1 MAPGETSAATLC
13 VCHIRVSL
21 TWVSVIWLTKCNC
34 PALYPQREVNHAF
47 VDGSFD
53 DGAESAQAGR
63 GGFGVVL
70 ITPGQL
76 PQHVYGRIDAS
87 DNNATELRAVT
98 EALRHAPAQ
107 QPLTVHTDN
116 LNVMAAIRRGSRST
130 SQHEEALRV
139 LEVAAERGI
148 TLHLVRARRERRHMQ
163 AAHTLANDAR
173 LERPSLPP
181 PGPHAEVNLSHAP
194 WRDSAVVTLR
204 RAGERVSAEVPR
216 LPGDALAHS
225 VRALLTAV
233 QLARPGETLI
243 ISHAS
248 KLAAA
253 LWDKPNRALPGD
265 AQAAL
270 LAARAEAAENAVLVI
285 FERVQSAG

>member
-1 MAPGETSAATLC
+1 MKWLAA
-13 VCHIRVSL
+13 
-21 TWVSVIWLTKCNC
+21 SVIWLTNSSH
-34 PALYPQREVNHAF
+34 LRHYPKRAVNHAF

-53 DGAESAQAGR
+53 DGAESGQAGR
-63 GGFGVVL
+63 GGFGIVL
-70 ITPGQL
+70 ILPGQL
-76 PQHVYGRIDAS
+76 PQHLYGRLESS

-116 LNVMAAIRRGSRST
+116 LNVLSAIRHGSRST

-148 TLHLVRARRERRHMQ
+148 TLRLARAKRDRRHMQ

-173 LERPSLPP
+173 LERVSLPP
-181 PGPHAEVNLSHAP
+181 PGPHAEVNLTHAP

-216 LPGDALAHS
+216 DQQDALARS
-225 VRALLTAV
+225 VRALLIAV

-253 LWDKPNRALPGD
+253 LWDKPSRALPGS
-265 AQAAL
+265 AQEAL
-270 LAARAEAAENAVLVI
+270 RAARAEAGEKAVQVL
-285 FERVQSAG
+285 FERVQA

>member
-1 MAPGETSAATLC
+1 M
-13 VCHIRVSL
+13 
-21 TWVSVIWLTKCNC
+21 
-34 PALYPQREVNHAF
+34 NHAF

-53 DGAESAQAGR
+53 DGAESGQAGR
-63 GGFGVVL
+63 AGFGVVL

-76 PQHVYGRIDAS
+76 PQHVYGHTLAH

-116 LNVMAAIRRGSRST
+116 LNVLSAIRHGSRST

-148 TLHLVRARRERRHMQ
+148 TLHLARARRERRHMQ

-173 LERPSLPP
+173 LERASLPP

-204 RAGERVSAEVPR
+204 RAGERVSAEVSR

-253 LWDKPNRALPGD
+253 LWEKPSRALPGA

-270 LAARAEAAENAVLVI
+270 LSARAEAAEHAVVVI
-285 FERVQSAG
+285 FERIQA